1 MTAIHSRA
9 MRLIALSVLLAAAL
23 LTNTPPRAWA
33 DGAYPSRPVHLVV
46 GFPPG
51 AAADVSG
58 RILANGLSQILGQQI
73 VVDNKPGAGSSIAAD
88 YAAHAANDGY
98 TLFLGSS
105 ANITNQAIN
114 PGLTFDMVRDF
125 APIALVSTAAVVL
138 VVNPQTDVH
147 SVAELIALAK
157 AKPGSILYASTGVGA
172 APHLAA
178 ELFSQR
184 AGVKLV
190 HVPYQGSP
198 QAVADLIAG
207 RTMMMF
213 SPAST
218 VIGLIAAG
226 KLTALASAASKRPSI
241 LPDLPTMAEAGMP
254 DFDTGIWFG
263 LMAPKGTPQT
273 VIDTLTGAVA
283 KAMQAPDV
291 IESLSKQG
299 VDPLSGGP
307 DVFKHFIATELAR
320 WSDVARAAGLKS

>member
-1 MTAIHSRA
+1 LPKINRRAICLSG
-9 MRLIALSVLLAAAL
+9 LVALFVAAWF
-23 LTNTPPRAWA
+23 TPQAYPES
-33 DGAYPSRPVHLVV
+33 AYPSRPIHLIV
-46 GFPPG
+46 GFTPG
-51 AAADVSG
+51 AAADLTG
-58 RILANGLSQILGQQI
+58 RVLATGLSQILGQQI
-73 VVDNKPGAGSSIAAD
+73 VVENKPGAGSSIAAD

-114 PGLTFDMVRDF
+114 PNLTFDMTKDF
-125 APIALVSTAAVVL
+125 APIALVTTAAVVL
-138 VVNPQTDVH
+138 VVNPATDVH
-147 SVAELIALAK
+147 SVGELIALAK
-157 AKPGSILYASTGVGA
+157 AKPGAVLYASTGVGA

-213 SPAST
+213 SPASS
-218 VIGLIAAG
+218 VIGQIAAG
-226 KLTALASAASKRPSI
+226 KLTALASAANKRPSI

-263 LMAPKGTPQT
+263 LMAPAGTPQA
-273 VIDTLTGAVA
+273 VIDRLTAAAQNV
-283 KAMQAPDV
+283 MHMPDV
-291 IESLSKQG
+291 VATLSKQG

-307 DVFKHFIATELAR
+307 QDFKRFIATELAR